1 MLKIFALIKRS
12 KFLFIISF
20 LFWNFS
26 YGQIT
31 KIDLQLAHK
40 YYLDTDYEKAM
51 LYYEKISQEDKYL
64 DKIYKNYKATLIE
77 LFKYREAEKLCKD
90 QIKSQPLKLHFLV

>member
-1 MLKIFALIKRS
+1 
-12 KFLFIISF
+12 
-20 LFWNFS
+20 
-26 YGQIT
+26 
-31 KIDLQLAHK
+31 LQLAHK
-40 YYLDTDYEKAM
+40 YYLDADYEKAM

-90 QIKSQPLKLHFLV
+90 QIKSQPLKLHFLVDLGII

>member
-1 MLKIFALIKRS
+1 MLKTYAQINSYKY
-12 KFLFIISF
+12 LFTMIF

-31 KIDLQLAHK
+31 NIDLQLAQK
-40 YYLDTDYEKAM
+40 YYLDADYEKAL

-77 LFKYREAEKLCKD
+77 LVKYREAEKLCKD
-90 QIKSQPLKLHFLV
+90 QIKSQPLKLHF